1 MSKTIFQEIHDIK
14 NTENSN
20 LIWGLPIVCE
30 LQLRGLRKVVPL
42 LKKPFDEGIS
52 NLLEKTA
59 CRIMEN
65 FPGCII
71 AHIFSNE
78 ITFVIQCAKRSSD
91 PQKIP
96 AKPDNRRTKSKFTD
110 KMTILAGAFFNE
122 EKKNAKNLPK
132 EVLEPIYRFEA
143 NCWNVD
149 QTITTI
155 NWLMAKETKA
165 KHISAVKICTQLGI
179 ESEDKS
185 TKALIDALAE
195 EGIIFEK
202 NYKDKEFI
210 YRGVFLKKRKLNE
223 KDRIIERLNI
233 PYIHQIYNKLGVF
246 FGNEQAQL
254 IEPNKESKKKE

>member
-14 NTENSN
+14 NTESQY
-20 LIWGLPIVCE
+20 LIPDLPIVCE
-30 LQLRGLRKVVPL
+30 VQLRGLRKVVPL

-52 NLLEKTA
+52 DLLEKTA
-59 CRIMEN
+59 LRVMEN

-78 ITFVIQCAKRSSD
+78 ITFVIQCAKKS
-91 PQKIP
+91 PNQKV
-96 AKPDNRRTKSKFTD
+96 DSGRRTAKSRFTD
-110 KMTILAGAFFNE
+110 RMTILAGAFFNE

-132 EVLEPIYRFEA
+132 EVLDPIYRFEA
-143 NCWNVD
+143 HCWNVD
-149 QTITTI
+149 QTIMAI

-165 KHISAVKICTQLGI
+165 KHIAATKICTQLGI
-179 ESEDKS
+179 EAEDKS
-185 TKALIDALAE
+185 TKALLEALQE
-195 EGIIFEK
+195 EGIVFEQ
-202 NYKDKEFI
+202 NYKNQDYI

-233 PYIHQIYNKLGVF
+233 PYIHQVYNKLGVF

-254 IEPNKESKKKE
+254 IEPNRESKKK